1 MLRGANDHDYDIAAL
16 LACPVGNYELDL
28 GFKLRSVQLLGT
40 AVQSNLNLLTER
52 KANGKHWELLP
63 IGGDKLP

>member
-28 GFKLRSVQLLGT
+28 GFKLAFSATVRYSSSIQPKFARRT
-40 AVQSNLNLLTER
+40 ESER
-52 KANGKHWELLP
+52 KALGIASNRRR
-63 IGGDKLP
+63 